1 MNISE
6 AMKIKRQIQIS
17 CDIETKMEDL
27 PTVGLVLTVE
37 RSMLDMD
44 SYKLLA
50 DFAAENNLSLQLE
63 IGRFIISDTALPA
76 NQGLSNQGKIF

>member
-6 AMKIKRQIQIS
+6 AMKIKRQIQTFCGI
-17 CDIETKMEDL
+17 DMAMLDL
-27 PTVGLVLTVE
+27 PEVGLVLTVE
-37 RSMLDMD
+37 RSMLDQG

-63 IGRFIISDTALPA
+63 IGRFIISDHALPA
-76 NQGLSNQGKIF
+76 NKP